1 MSFNITL
8 QGPETGQKENIQ
20 AKSVVSLTGTG
31 KLSNLAK
38 VAINPFIRFLFYL

>member
-1 MSFNITL
+1 MSFIITQ

-20 AKSVVSLTGTG
+20 GKSVVTPTGTG

-38 VAINPFIRFLFYL
+38 VAIKPFITF